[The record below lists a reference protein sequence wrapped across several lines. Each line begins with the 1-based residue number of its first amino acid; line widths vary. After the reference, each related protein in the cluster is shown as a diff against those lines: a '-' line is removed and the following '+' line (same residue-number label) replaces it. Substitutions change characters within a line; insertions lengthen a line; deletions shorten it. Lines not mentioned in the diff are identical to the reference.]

1 MRVNRIGNGRTMG
14 AALFAGLA
22 LTCAGAGQ
30 AAAEEG
36 LLPPPMA
43 PGVTIPDGQIDRAL
57 DALDGVATDVLARAG
72 IPGMAVVVV
81 RDGKTVFAKGYGVRK
96 VGEDATVD
104 ADTVFQIASLSKS
117 ISATVVAHA
126 VGQNRVSW
134 DTPLV
139 QYLPW
144 FELSDPYVTSHVTIG
159 DMFAHRSGLPPHA
172 GDTLEDIGFGR
183 EEVLK
188 RLRFLPLNSFRD
200 TYAYTNFGLTAA
212 GEAVAAAVGTD
223 WETLAETTI
232 FKPLGMTSAS
242 YRFDDFVKHEN
253 RAPGH
258 VPIDGGW
265 EVRAARQPDAQA
277 PAGGVSASVNDIG
290 KWLAMVLEEG
300 GDIVPKTALLPAVQA
315 QMSSGTMPSPAAR
328 PGLYGYGFGTG
339 VDASGRVVLS
349 HSGAFAMGTG
359 TTYMMLPLDDIAI
372 GVLTNGSPVGA
383 AEAVSRTFMDLVE
396 FGEPERDWFAAY
408 SPRFAPMMDPVGE
421 LAGKQPPADPS
432 GPGMDDQLLGTY
444 DSPYFGPMEIA
455 DSGEGLVVKLGPE
468 PMTYPLTYWDG
479 RTYVLQP
486 RDENNPDGSVSMLTF
501 APAGPRERATSVTIE
516 FLNGNGLGTFT
527 RD

>member
-1 MRVNRIGNGRTMG
+1 MTGYRIGDGRAVG

-22 LTCAGAGQ
+22 LACAGSGQ
-30 AAAEEG
+30 ARADDA
-36 LLPPPMA
+36 LPPPMA
-43 PGVTIPDGQIDRAL
+43 PGVTIPDGQIERAI
-57 DALDGVATDVLARAG
+57 DALDGVAADIFRRSGL
-72 IPGMAVVVV
+72 PGMSVVVV

-96 VGEDATVD
+96 AGEDATVD
-104 ADTVFQIASLSKS
+104 ADTVFQVASLSKS

-126 VGQNRVSW
+126 VGKGLVSW

-139 QYLPW
+139 QHLPW
-144 FELSDPYVTSHVTIG
+144 FELSDPYVTSHVTVG

-172 GDTLEDIGFGR
+172 GDNLEDIGFDR
-183 EEVLK
+183 DEVLK
-188 RLRFLPLNSFRD
+188 RLKYLPLASFRN
-200 TYAYTNFGLTAA
+200 TYAYTNFGLTAGA
-212 GEAVAAAVGTD
+212 EAVAAAAGTD
-223 WETLAETTI
+223 WETLAEETI
-232 FKPLGMTSAS
+232 FQPLGMTSTS
-242 YRFDDFVKHEN
+242 FRFDDFVTREN

-258 VPIDGGW
+258 AKLGGTW
-265 EVRAARQPDAQA
+265 QASVARQPDPQA
-277 PAGGVSASVNDIG
+277 PAGGVSASANDLG
-290 KWLAMVLEEG
+290 KWLAMLMEEG
-300 GDIVPKTALLPAVQA
+300 GDIVPKAALLPATQA
-315 QMSSGTMPSPAAR
+315 QMPSDTMPSPAAR
-328 PGLYGYGFGTG
+328 PGLYGYGIGTG

-349 HSGAFAMGTG
+349 HSGAFALGSGTN
-359 TTYMMLPLDDIAI
+359 YMLLPLDDIAI

-383 AEAVSRTFMDLVE
+383 AESVSRTFMDLVE

-408 SPRFAPMMDPVGE
+408 APRFAPMMDPVGE
-421 LAGKQPPADPS
+421 LVGKQPPADPT

-444 DSPYFGPMEIA
+444 ESAYFGPMEIA
-455 DSGEGLVVKLGPE
+455 DSGEGLVVKLGPK